1 MNRINPPAAPKV
13 TCSLSRQALS
23 GLVRCRVIR
32 TDEKA
37 RGGSMTRLRKVGSR
51 SEAATSFDAMYLL
64 TRSSSLNDILVFQEL
79 LSKKSQA
86 CRL

>member
-1 MNRINPPAAPKV
+1 MNRINPPATPNV

-23 GLVRCRVIR
+23 GLVRCCVIR

-51 SEAATSFDAMYLL
+51 SEAATLFDAMYLL
-64 TRSSSLNDILVFQEL
+64 T
-79 LSKKSQA
+79 
-86 CRL
+86 